1 MMSSISGSQLQAGRA
16 LLDIS
21 IKELSDISDV
31 SWATI
36 QRFEETEGI
45 PSSRSG
51 NLEKVKSAL
60 EARGVV
66 FLGDPIDSPGVQLV
80 KVK

>member
-1 MMSSISGSQLQAGRA
+1 MSTISGSQIQAGRA

-21 IKELSDISDV
+21 IKELAEISGV
-31 SWATI
+31 SWATL

-45 PSSRSG
+45 PPSRSG

-66 FLGDPIDSPGVQLV
+66 FLGDPVDSPGVQLV

>member
-1 MMSSISGSQLQAGRA
+1 MSTISGSQIQAGRA

-21 IKELSDISDV
+21 IKELAEISGV
-31 SWATI
+31 SWATL
-36 QRFEETEGI
+36 QRFEETDGI
-45 PSSRSG
+45 PPSRSG

-66 FLGDPIDSPGVQLV
+66 FLGDPVDSPGVQLV

>member
-1 MMSSISGSQLQAGRA
+1 MSTISGSQIQAGRA

-21 IKELSDISDV
+21 IKELAEISGV
-31 SWATI
+31 SWATL
-36 QRFEETEGI
+36 QRFEETDGI
-45 PSSRSG
+45 PPSRSG
-51 NLEKVKSAL
+51 NLEKVKTAL

>member
-1 MMSSISGSQLQAGRA
+1 M
-16 LLDIS
+16 
-21 IKELSDISDV
+21 
-31 SWATI
+31 
-36 QRFEETEGI
+36 
-45 PSSRSG
+45 
-51 NLEKVKSAL
+51 EKVKTAL

>member
-1 MMSSISGSQLQAGRA
+1 MSTISGSQIQAGRA

-21 IKELSDISDV
+21 IKELAEISGV
-31 SWATI
+31 SWATL
-36 QRFEETEGI
+36 QRFEAAPGI
-45 PSSRSG
+45 PPSRSG
-51 NLEKVKSAL
+51 NLEKVKKVL

-66 FLGDPIDSPGVQLV
+66 FLGDPVDSPGVQLV